1 MVTCSYAC
9 THTLCFSPHLL
20 YQLSTSTA
28 SSVHLEEISLELYS
42 KGKTYRH
49 FIITYQAG
57 ERNRRR
63 PCVLAAP
70 CEQMGPED
78 PSHLQLNLMANYTE
92 SCLAQLSKMRSHG
105 LSVVRRR
112 HQITEDGKIEIEVKY
127 VLYLLISNV

>member
-1 MVTCSYAC
+1 MH
-9 THTLCFSPHLL
+9 THIMFFTTFAISALNLHCFFS
-20 YQLSTSTA
+20 A
-28 SSVHLEEISLELYS
+28 FRRISLELYS

-49 FIITYQAG
+49 FIITCQAG
-57 ERNRRR
+57 EGNRRR
-63 PCVLAAP
+63 PCVSAAP

-112 HQITEDGKIEIEVKY
+112 HQITEDGQIEIEVKY